1 MIIRLYIRVKN
12 AGLTGGKNGRV
23 QVLNIMRPNLQVL
36 MTVEQN
42 LYSVIHPVIRKVLKV
57 IISKAPIGL
66 YCGYLLPKRTTRNFS
81 HKKS

>member
-1 MIIRLYIRVKN
+1 MIVRLYIRVKN
-12 AGLTGGKNGRV
+12 AGVTRVKNGR
-23 QVLNIMRPNLQVL
+23 VLNIMRPNLQVL

-42 LYSVIHPVIRKVLKV
+42 LYSIIHPVIRKVLKV

-81 HKKS
+81 LKKS

>member
-12 AGLTGGKNGRV
+12 AGLTGGKNGRGR
-23 QVLNIMRPNLQVL
+23 VLNLMSPNLQVL

-57 IISKAPIGL
+57 IFSKAPMASGL
-66 YCGYLLPKRTTRNFS
+66 LLWLPTAQADPS
-81 HKKS
+81 ELEP